1 MNRLFAFCV
10 AALWAS
16 PVLAQ
21 EMPKPGPEHEQL
33 KKMVGNWD
41 ATMKFGGMESK
52 CSAVYSMDLGGMWLS
67 SKFEG
72 DMGGGMKFLGHGM
85 DSYDAVKKKYIGVWF
100 DSMSA
105 LPMVMEGNYD
115 EKTKTMTMVGDARN
129 AQGKMTKHKVVT
141 VRKDDDTFDFGMYEG
156 DAKEPMFT
164 ITYKRKK

>member
-1 MNRLFAFCV
+1 
-10 AALWAS
+10 
-16 PVLAQ
+16 
-21 EMPKPGPEHEQL
+21 
-33 KKMVGNWD
+33 
-41 ATMKFGGMESK
+41 
-52 CSAVYSMDLGGMWLS
+52 
-67 SKFEG
+67 
-72 DMGGGMKFLGHGM
+72 MKFLGHGM